1 MATAGESNDED
12 DELRDID
19 RVISVFRSVKKEIFE
34 IMKPF
39 SDELE
44 KIAQR
49 EQECADR
56 RDRLRTE
63 KHERERDISRQFSV

>member
-1 MATAGESNDED
+1 MATAGEPNDEG

-19 RVISVFRSVKKEIFE
+19 RVISVFRSAKKEIFA

-49 EQECADR
+49 ERECANR
-56 RDRLRTE
+56 RDRLRFE
-63 KHERERDISRQFSV
+63 QHERERDISRQFSV